1 MTLSPEPDAAPKDH
15 EPSQAPARLGRL
27 GPLLFFV
34 HAGWMLPFAAA
45 GTFIPAIMTEIDS
58 GRKVALYATL
68 AATGSLASMIAT
80 IVIGTLSDRTRS
92 RMGKR
97 NPWIASGGVILA
109 IAATAMSFTSNF
121 ALLVVLWITFQ
132 VGLALVLAPL
142 FAVLPDR
149 VAPGNLG
156 KASALVGFG
165 QLVAQSLGGVV
176 AGALITVPREGMR
189 WLPWLIAA
197 TAVLFVLLAPEPD
210 NRDEPREA
218 RSIRALLRS
227 FVPPSDRDFL
237 LALVG
242 RFLLLM
248 SFMSVLLY
256 QLFVLTDY
264 IRLDL
269 EQAGGVIATG
279 GVIMAISSGAAT
291 LLSGPLSDRLG
302 RRKPIVITASLIFA
316 AAEVPLVLFDSV
328 AAFYTFLGVGGF
340 AYGIYVA
347 VDQALLT
354 EVLPSND
361 DRAKDMGILN
371 IANTGP
377 QILAPIVSG
386 IVVTAIG
393 YRGVFFI
400 AIALAVVSGLVL
412 LPLRRVR

>member
-1 MTLSPEPDAAPKDH
+1 M
-15 EPSQAPARLGRL
+15 
-27 GPLLFFV
+27 LFFV

-80 IVIGTLSDRTRS
+80 IIIGTLSDRTRS
-92 RMGKR
+92 RLGKR

-121 ALLVVLWITFQ
+121 ALLVALWIIFQ

-149 VAPGNLG
+149 VTPGNLG

-176 AGALITVPREGMR
+176 AGALITVPREGLR

-197 TAVLFVLLAPEPD
+197 SAALFVLLAPEPD
-210 NRDEPREA
+210 NRDEPREPRA
-218 RSIRALLRS
+218 ARALLRS

-264 IRLDL
+264 IGLDVKV
-269 EQAGGVIATG
+269 AGGVIATG
-279 GVIMAISSGAAT
+279 GVIMAISAGAAT
-291 LLSGPLSDRLG
+291 VLSGPLSDRLG
-302 RRKPIVITASLIFA
+302 RRKPIVIAASLIFA
-316 AAEVPLVLFDSV
+316 AAEVPLVLSDSV
-328 AAFYTFLGVGGF
+328 GAFYTFLGVGGF
-340 AYGIYVA
+340 AYGIYIA

-377 QILAPIVSG
+377 QILAPIISG
-386 IVVTAIG
+386 LVVTAIG
-393 YRGVFFI
+393 YRGVFVI
-400 AIALAVVSGLVL
+400 AIALAVVSALVL